1 MCKRKKRQACGCQC
15 YPKKGTDY
23 LDMFAEDVYKFTF
36 RDSYVVSTYCGS
48 ICTIIMILI
57 LIVTL
62 APKID
67 FYLKGDPSTF
77 LVTTGI
83 EYGYHDASED
93 FTGYKFAIGV
103 QYKEEYESDMQ
114 YQFAKEH
121 LDKLVKIQMRM
132 QKREGGTTTQEDYL
146 KLDPC
151 STSDFNDFNTPRK
164 SSVSEFN
171 YLKEW

>member
-23 LDMFAEDVYKFTF
+23 IDMFAEDVYKFTF

-57 LIVTL
+57 LVLTI
-62 APKID
+62 APKVD

-77 LVTTGI
+77 LVTTGT
-83 EYGYHDASED
+83 EYGYHDAVENFND
-93 FTGYKFAIGV
+93 HKFAIGLM
-103 QYKEEYESDMQ
+103 YKEEFESEMVTYLARD
-114 YQFAKEH
+114 E
-121 LDKLVKIQMRM
+121 LPKLVKIQMRM
-132 QKREGGTTTQEDYL
+132 QNREGNTVTKEKLLT
-146 KLDPC
+146 LDPC
-151 STSDFNDFNTPRK
+151 STADFNAFNYPRK
-164 SSVSEFN
+164 SSVSEFA